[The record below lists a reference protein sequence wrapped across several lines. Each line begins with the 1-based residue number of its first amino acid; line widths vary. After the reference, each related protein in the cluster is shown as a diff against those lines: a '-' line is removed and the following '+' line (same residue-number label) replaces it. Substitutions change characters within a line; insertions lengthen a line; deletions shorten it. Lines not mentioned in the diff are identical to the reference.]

1 MDKPVAGVQNCGMTA
16 KKKTDRRTRRTQH
29 SLTHAMV
36 NLITEKR
43 FDDITVQNLI
53 DRADIGRSTFYSH
66 FRDKEDLFQQN
77 WEGFLDFCV
86 QQIDWSKAGRG
97 SFMPVQFLFSHLQD
111 VQSFY
116 QGLVRSRKSE
126 AMFKSGIEY
135 FGAKISGALKSRVK
149 QQTAIPISILSNYL
163 ATELF
168 GLLRWWLDERM
179 PYSPAQMDQIFHRL
193 INPSVSAAL
202 QDRSL
207 LHSRT
212 NHGL

>member
-97 SFMPVQFLFSHLQD
+97 SFMPVQFLFSHLQE
-111 VQSFY
+111 VQPFY
-116 QGLVRSRKSE
+116 QGLVRSRKSD
-126 AMFKSGIEY
+126 AMFKSGTEY
-135 FGAKISGALKSRVK
+135 FGCKNIRRVEIVLE
-149 QQTAIPISILSNYL
+149 TADGDSNFNSV
-163 ATELF
+163 ELF
-168 GLLRWWLDERM
+168 GHGVVR
-179 PYSPAQMDQIFHRL
+179 IT
-193 INPSVSAAL
+193 AL
-202 QDRSL
+202 VAR
-207 LHSRT
+207 
-212 NHGL
+212 